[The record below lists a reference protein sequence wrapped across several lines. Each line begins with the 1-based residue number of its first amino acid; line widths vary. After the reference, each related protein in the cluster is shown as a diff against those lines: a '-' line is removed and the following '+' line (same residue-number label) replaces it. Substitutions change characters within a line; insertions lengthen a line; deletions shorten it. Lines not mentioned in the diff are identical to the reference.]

1 MPGEMDGD
9 LPPWDRGRLL
19 AHRISAGPTK
29 NVQRNLVKAKRDR
42 RGLLGRILPGR
53 KRFLDGLISGLEET
67 LERRGVSRRRSDS
80 ENNSDEA

>member
-9 LPPWDRGRLL
+9 LPPWDRGRLM

-29 NVQRNLVKAKRDR
+29 NVQRNLAKALRDR
-42 RGLLGRILPGR
+42 QSLLGRLLPGR

-67 LERRGVSRRRSDS
+67 LKLRGSSRRKSQPDGNS
-80 ENNSDEA
+80 EDA